1 LLTGATLVVARPKEH
16 GNPGYLANLIRDCN
30 ITTLHFVPSML
41 QSFLDG
47 TDSQQCTSLTRVV
60 CSGETLSP
68 MLLQCFH
75 DKGPRAALY
84 NLYGPTEAT
93 VDVTAWACPDKFT
106 ALTSVPIGK
115 PIANTQ
121 IYILDSHGQP
131 APIGVA
137 GEIYIG
143 GEGVAR
149 GYLNRPELTAQRF
162 LKDPFSAAP
171 NARMYKTGDLGCWLP
186 DGNIQFFGR
195 NDFQV
200 KIRGFRIELGEI
212 EARLISH
219 PSIQDAVV
227 LARQDEHEDQPGDKR
242 LVAYVVA
249 QNGAQ
254 PDAETLRQH
263 LASGLPEYMIPA
275 AYVSL
280 DSLPL
285 SPNGKLDRQALP
297 APGIDAF
304 STSVFQEPQGE
315 TEILLA
321 GLWQELLHI
330 DRVGRFDNFFQLG
343 GHSLLAIS
351 LIERMRQAG
360 IETDLSTLLSTSNLA
375 QFALALEETEI
386 TL

>member
-1 LLTGATLVVARPKEH
+1 V
-16 GNPGYLANLIRDCN
+16 
-30 ITTLHFVPSML
+30 
-41 QSFLDG
+41 
-47 TDSQQCTSLTRVV
+47 
-60 CSGETLSP
+60 
-68 MLLQCFH
+68 
-75 DKGPRAALY
+75 
-84 NLYGPTEAT
+84 
-93 VDVTAWACPDKFT
+93 
-106 ALTSVPIGK
+106 
-115 PIANTQ
+115 
-121 IYILDSHGQP
+121 
-131 APIGVA
+131 PIGVA

-162 LKDPFSAAP
+162 LKDPFSASP
-171 NARMYKTGDLGCWLP
+171 NARMYKTGDLGRWLP

-219 PSIQDAVV
+219 FSVQDAVV
-227 LARQDEHEDQPGDKR
+227 LARGDQGDDKR
-242 LVAYVVA
+242 LIAYVVP
-249 QNGAQ
+249 QHGEQ
-254 PDAETLRQH
+254 LDADTLRQH
-263 LASGLPEYMIPA
+263 LASGLPEYMVPA
-275 AYVSL
+275 AYVTL
-280 DSLPL
+280 DALPL
-285 SPNGKLDRQALP
+285 SPNGKLDRKALP
-297 APGIDAF
+297 APAIDAF
-304 STSVFQEPQGE
+304 STSAYQEPEGE

-360 IETDLSTLLSTSNLA
+360 IETDLNTLFSTSNLA